1 MIESIRSKC
10 KWKQEPSESSG
21 IVNRFA
27 FKAFGKWEIE
37 PPFTRP
43 GGGVRRQGPRQPAE
57 SLKGTPSMEVV
68 PQRTLPKMP
77 GSEINLSMLPD
88 VKCSGRGIASL
99 RITATGSPILVLQ
112 SKLGGWEKTQV
123 TLNFSKVVPCYCYQ
137 PFPINLS
144 TISPYQPIK
153 HFNRISAINH
163 FPHVWQMWV
172 LSKRMHLHHRSQDS
186 YR

>member
-1 MIESIRSKC
+1 MIDSIRSKC

-43 GGGVRRQGPRQPAE
+43 GGGVRRQGPHQAAE

-68 PQRTLPKMP
+68 PQRTRPEMP
-77 GSEINLSMLPD
+77 GAEINLSMLPD
-88 VKCSGRGIASL
+88 VKCSERGIAPL

-112 SKLGGWEKTQV
+112 SKLGGWEK
-123 TLNFSKVVPCYCYQ
+123 NSSHAEF
-137 PFPINLS
+137 F
-144 TISPYQPIK
+144 
-153 HFNRISAINH
+153 
-163 FPHVWQMWV
+163 
-172 LSKRMHLHHRSQDS
+172 
-186 YR
+186 